1 MTASARH
8 GRSRLSSAEPV
19 LDSGGYVKV
28 VIDGRFVLNAADLHR
43 RMAGAFGYGPFYEHD
58 LDSLR
63 DQLGGGDPRPLELV
77 WIYAQSIRMALGT
90 AAYDRFVAILEQIEG
105 REANKDWSQRFVF
118 RLFD

>member
-1 MTASARH
+1 
-8 GRSRLSSAEPV
+8 
-19 LDSGGYVKV
+19 VKV
-28 VIDGRFVLNAADLHR
+28 VIDGRFVLDEADLHR
-43 RMAGAFGYGPFYEHD
+43 RMAGAFGYGPFYERD

-90 AAYDRFVAILEQIEG
+90 ALFDRFVAILEQIEG
-105 REANKDWSQRFVF
+105 QDAKKDWSQRFVF